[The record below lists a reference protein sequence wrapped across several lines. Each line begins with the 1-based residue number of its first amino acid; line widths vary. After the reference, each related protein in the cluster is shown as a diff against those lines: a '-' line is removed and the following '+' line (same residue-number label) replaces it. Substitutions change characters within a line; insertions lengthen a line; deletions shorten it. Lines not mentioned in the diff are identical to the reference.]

1 MKNKI
6 VLITG
11 ANSGIGKATAIKLA
25 TMGANMVMLCRNKEK
40 GETARQ
46 DIIQTSGNKNIA
58 LILIDLADLGSVRK
72 AAEEINAKYDHIDVL
87 INNAGG
93 YFEKRKTSKDGYEYT
108 FAMNHLGHFL
118 LTNLLLDE
126 LKAAVN
132 ARIINL
138 SSDIHKQGHINF
150 DDLMTEKKYKGFNVY
165 SHAKLAN
172 ILFTNELA
180 RRLHDTY
187 ITVNTL
193 HPGMV
198 RTNFTADASMFIKFM
213 MIIMGRFLKSP
224 EKGAETSVYLASSEE
239 VDEISGKYFVNR
251 KEKKSSP
258 ESYSEE
264 VAKKLWDVSCE
275 LTGLEHDWK

>member
-1 MKNKI
+1 MKNKL

-25 TMGANMVMLCRNKEK
+25 TMGAHIVMLCRNKER

-46 DIIQTSGNKNIA
+46 DIIQTSGNKNIE
-58 LILIDLADLGSVRK
+58 LILIDLADLSSVRK
-72 AAEEINAKYDHIDVL
+72 AAEDIKAKYDHIDVL

-93 YFEKRKTSKDGYEYT
+93 YFTERKTSKDGYECT

-132 ARIINL
+132 ARLINL
-138 SSDIHKQGHINF
+138 SSDIHKKGHINF
-150 DDLMTEKKYKGFNVY
+150 DDLMTEKKYKGFGVY

-180 RRLHDTY
+180 RRLQHTN

-198 RTNFTADASMFIKFM
+198 RTNFTANSDRLIKFLM
-213 MIIMGRFLKSP
+213 TIMGRFLKSP
-224 EKGAETSVYLASSEE
+224 EKGAETSVYLASSKD
-239 VDEISGKYFVNR
+239 VAGISGKYFVNR

-258 ESYSEE
+258 ESYDEK
-264 VAKKLWDVSCE
+264 VAKKLWKVSCE
-275 LTGLEHDWK
+275 LTGLDI

>member
-11 ANSGIGKATAIKLA
+11 ANSGIGKATATRLA
-25 TMGANMVMLCRNKEK
+25 IMGAYIVMLCRNKER

-46 DIIQTSGNKNIA
+46 DIIQTSGNNNIE
-58 LILIDLADLGSVRK
+58 LILIDLTDLGSVRK
-72 AAEEINAKYDHIDVL
+72 AAEEIKAKYDHIDVML
-87 INNAGG
+87 NNAGG

-138 SSDIHKQGHINF
+138 SSDIHKKGHIYF
-150 DDLMTEKKYKGFNVY
+150 DDLMTEKKYKGFGVY

-172 ILFTNELA
+172 ILFTNELS
-180 RRLHDTY
+180 RRLQHTN

-198 RTNFTADASMFIKFM
+198 RTNFTSDASRFIKFM
-213 MIIMGRFLKSP
+213 MTIMGRFLKSP
-224 EKGAETSVYLASSEE
+224 EKGAETSVYLASSKE
-239 VDEISGKYFVNR
+239 VDRISGKYFVNR

-258 ESYSEE
+258 ESYDEK
-264 VAKKLWDVSCE
+264 VAKKLWKVSCE
-275 LTGLEHDWK
+275 LTGLDI

>member
-11 ANSGIGKATAIKLA
+11 ANSGIGKATATRLA
-25 TMGANMVMLCRNKEK
+25 IMGAYIVMLCRNKER

-46 DIIQTSGNKNIA
+46 DIIQTSGNNNIE
-58 LILIDLADLGSVRK
+58 LILIDLTDLGSVRK
-72 AAEEINAKYDHIDVL
+72 AAEEIKAKYDHIDVML
-87 INNAGG
+87 NNAGG

-138 SSDIHKQGHINF
+138 SSDIHKKGHIYF
-150 DDLMTEKKYKGFNVY
+150 DDLMTEKKYKGFGVY

-172 ILFTNELA
+172 ILFTNELS
-180 RRLHDTY
+180 RRLQHTN

-198 RTNFTADASMFIKFM
+198 RTNFTSDASRFIKFM
-213 MIIMGRFLKSP
+213 MTIMGRFLKSP
-224 EKGAETSVYLASSEE
+224 EKGAETSVYLASSKE
-239 VDEISGKYFVNR
+239 VDRISGKYFVNL

-258 ESYSEE
+258 ESYDEK
-264 VAKKLWDVSCE
+264 VAKKLWKVSCE
-275 LTGLEHDWK
+275 LTGLDI

>member
-1 MKNKI
+1 MKNKL

-25 TMGANMVMLCRNKEK
+25 TLGANVVMLCRNKEK

-58 LILIDLADLGSVRK
+58 LILIDLADLSSVRK
-72 AAEEINAKYDHIDVL
+72 AAEEIKAKYNHIDVL

-93 YFEKRKTSKDGYEYT
+93 YFAERKTSKDGYECT

-118 LTNLLLDE
+118 LTNLLLNE
-126 LKAAVN
+126 LKVAVN

-138 SSDIHKQGHINF
+138 GAVIHKQGHINF
-150 DDLMTEKKYKGFNVY
+150 DDLMTEKNYKGFGAY
-165 SHAKLAN
+165 SNAKLAN
-172 ILFTNELA
+172 ILFTKELT
-180 RRLHDTY
+180 RRLQDTD

-198 RTNFTADASMFIKFM
+198 RTNFTADASRLIKFLM
-213 MIIMGRFLKSP
+213 TLLGRFLKSP
-224 EKGAETSVYLASSEE
+224 EKGADTSVYLASSKD
-239 VDEISGKYFVNR
+239 VAGISGKYFVNR

-275 LTGLEHDWK
+275 LTGLDHDWQ

>member
-25 TMGANMVMLCRNKEK
+25 TMGAHIVMLCRNKER

-46 DIIQTSGNKNIA
+46 DIIQTSDNKNIE
-58 LILIDLADLGSVRK
+58 LILIDLADLISVRK
-72 AAEEINAKYDHIDVL
+72 AAEDIKAKYDHIDVM

-93 YFEKRKTSKDGYEYT
+93 YFTERKTSKDGYECT

-132 ARIINL
+132 ARLINL
-138 SSDIHKQGHINF
+138 SSDIHKKGHIIF
-150 DDLMTEKKYKGFNVY
+150 DDLMTEKKYKGFGVY

-172 ILFTNELA
+172 ILFTKELS
-180 RRLHDTY
+180 RRLHDTD

-193 HPGMV
+193 HPGIV
-198 RTNFTADASMFIKFM
+198 RTNFTADSGRFIRFM
-213 MIIMGRFLKSP
+213 MTIMGSLLKSP
-224 EKGAETSVYLASSEE
+224 EKGAETSVYLASSKD
-239 VDEISGKYFVNR
+239 VAGISGKYFVNR

-258 ESYSEE
+258 ESCNEE
-264 VAKKLWDVSCE
+264 VAKKLWKMSCE
-275 LTGLEHDWK
+275 LTGLDV